1 MWFDIFGIWNG
12 LILAID
18 NFYFSWQD
26 DFSFTHLLSSA
37 GHSVAVLHLGPVV
50 TPATS
55 VINDLEHVLTT
66 LSSLKTIDRS
76 KMCLFGAGHAGYL
89 VLRAMLANTETLSQ
103 IKCGI
108 AQSPITDWSLGNF
121 L

>member
-1 MWFDIFGIWNG
+1 M
-12 LILAID
+12 
-18 NFYFSWQD
+18 
-26 DFSFTHLLSSA
+26 
-37 GHSVAVLHLGPVV
+37 AVLHLDPMV

-66 LSSLKTIDRS
+66 LSTLRTIDKT

-103 IKCGI
+103 VKCGI
-108 AQSPITDWSLGNF
+108 AQSPITDWSLGI
-121 L
+121 